1 MTSSYKISID
11 EISLA
16 VVSPKLYSLKTK
28 ISWEIFLNYIFLNES
43 DEKLAKS
50 LRIFREKLAFLDK

>member
-16 VVSPKLYSLKTK
+16 VDSPKLFSQKTK
-28 ISWEIFLNYIFLNES
+28 ISWEIFLNYIFLNEY
-43 DEKLAKS
+43 
-50 LRIFREKLAFLDK
+50 DK